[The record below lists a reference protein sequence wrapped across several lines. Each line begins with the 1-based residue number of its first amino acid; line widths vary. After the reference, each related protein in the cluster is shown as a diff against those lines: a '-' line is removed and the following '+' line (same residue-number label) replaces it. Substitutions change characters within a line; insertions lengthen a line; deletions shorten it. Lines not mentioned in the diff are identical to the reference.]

1 MTTHTMTRL
10 KRALA
15 ALAVGLACV
24 QAAACAKARAATV
37 PDGPPLAMTA
47 PPPRVLAP
55 VEQPLAATPAV
66 AEVPAAPAPPA
77 PRAPTPPPPRRA
89 AVSPPPESER
99 PDPPEPLPTTPSP
112 VDPGRELRAAPSTA
126 DAAAERQ
133 VRDLLARAARSLG
146 RVDYR
151 RLSSEAR
158 SQYEQSKRFSDQAED
173 ALRDRNFPFAATLA
187 DKAFT
192 LAAQL
197 GG

>member
-1 MTTHTMTRL
+1 MTTFSAARAARL
-10 KRALA
+10 LA
-15 ALAVGLACV
+15 GLALVAASV
-24 QAAACAKARAATV
+24 QLAACAKARAQTV
-37 PDGPPLAMTA
+37 ADGPPLAMTS

-55 VEQPLAATPAV
+55 VEQPLEAAPAV
-66 AEVPAAPAPPA
+66 PEVPAAPAP
-77 PRAPTPPPPRRA
+77 RAPAPPPPRRA
-89 AVSPPPESER
+89 AAANPPAETETR
-99 PDPPEPLPTTPSP
+99 PEPEPVTLSP
-112 VDPGRELRAAPSTA
+112 APPLDPGRELRAAPSTA

-133 VRDLLARAARSLG
+133 VRDLLMRAARSLA

>member
-1 MTTHTMTRL
+1 MTAHTMTRL
-10 KRALA
+10 RQAAIALS
-15 ALAVGLACV
+15 LGMACA
-24 QAAACAKARAATV
+24 QAAACAKARAETV

-55 VEQPLAATPAV
+55 VEQPLVARPGRARGAGGARSAGANASTPAQDSRHPPAEPEVRPEPEPV
-66 AEVPAAPAPPA
+66 AAVPAPP
-77 PRAPTPPPPRRA
+77 
-89 AVSPPPESER
+89 
-99 PDPPEPLPTTPSP
+99 L
-112 VDPGRELRAAPSTA
+112 DPGRELRAAPSTA

-133 VRDLLARAARSLG
+133 VRDLLFRAARSLG

-151 RLSSEAR
+151 RLSADGR

-187 DKAFT
+187 DKAYT
-192 LAAQL
+192 LANQL

>member
-1 MTTHTMTRL
+1 MTTCSATQAVRL
-10 KRALA
+10 LA
-15 ALAVGLACV
+15 GLALV
-24 QAAACAKARAATV
+24 AASAQLAACAKARAETV

-55 VEQPLAATPAV
+55 VEQPL
-66 AEVPAAPAPPA
+66 EAAPAVPEVPTAPA
-77 PRAPTPPPPRRA
+77 PRAPAPPPPRRA
-89 AVSPPPESER
+89 AAVNPPAEAEARPEPEPVASPSPP
-99 PDPPEPLPTTPSP
+99 L
-112 VDPGRELRAAPSTA
+112 DPGRELRAAPSTA

-133 VRDLLARAARSLG
+133 VRDLLTRAARSLG

-151 RLSSEAR
+151 RLSSEGR

-192 LAAQL
+192 LATQL

>member
-1 MTTHTMTRL
+1 MTALTMTRVR
-10 KRALA
+10 RAAIGLA
-15 ALAVGLACV
+15 LGLACTSM
-24 QAAACAKARAATV
+24 AACVKARAETV

-47 PPPRVLAP
+47 PPPRMLAP
-55 VEQPLAATPAV
+55 VEQPLEATPAV
-66 AEVPAAPAPPA
+66 VEVPAAPA

-89 AVSPPPESER
+89 AANPPAEPDTRPEPEPVVAAPPPA
-99 PDPPEPLPTTPSP
+99 L
-112 VDPGRELRAAPSTA
+112 DPGRELRAAPSTA

-133 VRDLLARAARSLG
+133 VRDLLLRTARTLG

-151 RLSSEAR
+151 RLSADGR
-158 SQYEQSKRFSDQAED
+158 SQYDQSKRFSDQAED

-197 GG
+197 GS

>member
-1 MTTHTMTRL
+1 MTTFSAARAARL
-10 KRALA
+10 LA
-15 ALAVGLACV
+15 GLALVAASV
-24 QAAACAKARAATV
+24 QLAACAKARAQTV
-37 PDGPPLAMTA
+37 ADGPPLAMTS

-55 VEQPLAATPAV
+55 VEQPLEAAPAV
-66 AEVPAAPAPPA
+66 PEVPAAPAP
-77 PRAPTPPPPRRA
+77 RAPAPPPPRRA
-89 AVSPPPESER
+89 AAANPPVETETR
-99 PDPPEPLPTTPSP
+99 PEPEPVTLSP
-112 VDPGRELRAAPSTA
+112 APPLDPGRELRAAPSTA

-133 VRDLLARAARSLG
+133 VRDLLMRAARSLA

-192 LAAQL
+192 LATQL

>member
-1 MTTHTMTRL
+1 MTAHTMTRL
-10 KRALA
+10 R
-15 ALAVGLACV
+15 
-24 QAAACAKARAATV
+24 QAAVAPVLSGWRARGGRRARK
-37 PDGPPLAMTA
+37 PGPKPCPTGLRLAMTA

-55 VEQPLAATPAV
+55 VEQPLVAAPAV
-66 AEVPAAPAPPA
+66 PEVPAAPA
-77 PRAPTPPPPRRA
+77 PRAPTPPPPRRTA
-89 AVSPPPESER
+89 ANPPAEPEAR
-99 PDPPEPLPTTPSP
+99 PEPEP
-112 VDPGRELRAAPSTA
+112 VTAAPAPPLDPGRELRAAPSTA

-133 VRDLLARAARSLG
+133 VRDLLVRAARSLG

-151 RLSSEAR
+151 RLSADGR

-192 LAAQL
+192 LATQL

>member
-1 MTTHTMTRL
+1 MTTCSATQAARL
-10 KRALA
+10 LA
-15 ALAVGLACV
+15 GLALV
-24 QAAACAKARAATV
+24 AVSAQLAACAKARAETV

-55 VEQPLAATPAV
+55 VEQPLEATPAV
-66 AEVPAAPAPPA
+66 VEVPAAPAPQAPA
-77 PRAPTPPPPRRA
+77 PPPPRRA
-89 AVSPPPESER
+89 VAASPPAEAETR
-99 PDPPEPLPTTPSP
+99 PEPGPAAQPPPPL
-112 VDPGRELRAAPSTA
+112 DPGRELRAAPSTA

-133 VRDLLARAARSLG
+133 VRDLLSRAARSLG

-151 RLSSEAR
+151 RLSTEGR

-192 LAAQL
+192 LATQL

>member
-1 MTTHTMTRL
+1 MTTFSAARAARL
-10 KRALA
+10 LA
-15 ALAVGLACV
+15 GLALVAASV
-24 QAAACAKARAATV
+24 QLAACAKARAQTV
-37 PDGPPLAMTA
+37 ADGPPLAMTA

-55 VEQPLAATPAV
+55 VEQPLEAAPAV
-66 AEVPAAPAPPA
+66 PEVPAAPAP
-77 PRAPTPPPPRRA
+77 RAPAPPPPRRA
-89 AVSPPPESER
+89 AAANPPVETETR
-99 PDPPEPLPTTPSP
+99 PEPEPVTLSP
-112 VDPGRELRAAPSTA
+112 APPLDPGRELRAAPSTA

-133 VRDLLARAARSLG
+133 VRDLLMRAARSLA

-192 LAAQL
+192 LATQL

>member
-1 MTTHTMTRL
+1 MTTCSATQAARL
-10 KRALA
+10 LA
-15 ALAVGLACV
+15 GLALV
-24 QAAACAKARAATV
+24 AASAQLAACAKARAETV

-55 VEQPLAATPAV
+55 VEQPLEATPAV
-66 AEVPAAPAPPA
+66 LEVPAAPAPQAPA
-77 PRAPTPPPPRRA
+77 QPPPRRA
-89 AVSPPPESER
+89 VAANPPAEAETRPEPGPATQSPPP
-99 PDPPEPLPTTPSP
+99 L
-112 VDPGRELRAAPSTA
+112 DPGRELRAGPSTA

-133 VRDLLARAARSLG
+133 VRDLLTRAARSLG

-151 RLSSEAR
+151 RLSTEGR

-192 LAAQL
+192 LATQL

>member
-1 MTTHTMTRL
+1 MTTFSAARAARL
-10 KRALA
+10 LA
-15 ALAVGLACV
+15 GLALVAASV
-24 QAAACAKARAATV
+24 QLAACAKARAQTV
-37 PDGPPLAMTA
+37 ADGPPLAMTS

-55 VEQPLAATPAV
+55 VEQPLEAAPAV
-66 AEVPAAPAPPA
+66 PEVPAAPAP
-77 PRAPTPPPPRRA
+77 RAPAPPPPRRA
-89 AVSPPPESER
+89 AAANPPAETEAR
-99 PDPPEPLPTTPSP
+99 PEPEPVTLSP
-112 VDPGRELRAAPSTA
+112 APPLDPGRELRAAPSTA

-133 VRDLLARAARSLG
+133 VRDLLMRAARSLA

-158 SQYEQSKRFSDQAED
+158 SQYEQSKRFYDQAED
-173 ALRDRNFPFAATLA
+173 ALRDRDFPFAATLA

>member
-1 MTTHTMTRL
+1 MTTFSAARAARL
-10 KRALA
+10 LA
-15 ALAVGLACV
+15 GLALVAASV
-24 QAAACAKARAATV
+24 QLAACAKARAQTV
-37 PDGPPLAMTA
+37 ADGPPLAMTS

-55 VEQPLAATPAV
+55 VEQPLEAAPAV
-66 AEVPAAPAPPA
+66 PEVPAAPAP
-77 PRAPTPPPPRRA
+77 RAPAPPPPRRA
-89 AVSPPPESER
+89 AAANPPVETETR
-99 PDPPEPLPTTPSP
+99 PEPEPVTLSP
-112 VDPGRELRAAPSTA
+112 APPLDPGRELRAAPSTA

-133 VRDLLARAARSLG
+133 VRDLLMRAARSLA

>member
-1 MTTHTMTRL
+1 MTTHSATRAARL
-10 KRALA
+10 LA
-15 ALAVGLACV
+15 GLALV
-24 QAAACAKARAATV
+24 AASSQLAACAKARAETV

-55 VEQPLAATPAV
+55 VEQPLEAAPAV
-66 AEVPAAPAPPA
+66 PEVPAAPA
-77 PRAPTPPPPRRA
+77 PRAPTPPPTRRA
-89 AVSPPPESER
+89 AVVTPPAEAEAR
-99 PDPPEPLPTTPSP
+99 PEPEP
-112 VDPGRELRAAPSTA
+112 VTLAPAPPLDPGRELRAAPSTA

-151 RLSSEAR
+151 RLSSEGRA
-158 SQYEQSKRFSDQAED
+158 QYEQSKRFSDQAED

-197 GG
+197 SG

>member
-1 MTTHTMTRL
+1 MTAQTTTPFR
-10 KRALA
+10 RAAIALA
-15 ALAVGLACV
+15 LGLACTSM
-24 QAAACAKARAATV
+24 AACAKARAETA

-47 PPPRVLAP
+47 PPPRMLAP
-55 VEQPLAATPAV
+55 VEQPLEATPAV
-66 AEVPAAPAPPA
+66 VEVPPAPA

-89 AVSPPPESER
+89 AVSPPAEPEAR
-99 PDPPEPLPTTPSP
+99 PEPEAVVAAPAP
-112 VDPGRELRAAPSTA
+112 VLDPGRELRAAPSTA

-133 VRDLLARAARSLG
+133 VRDLLLRTARTLG

-151 RLSSEAR
+151 RLSADGR
-158 SQYEQSKRFSDQAED
+158 LQYEQSKRFSDQAED

-197 GG
+197 GS

>member
-1 MTTHTMTRL
+1 MTTFSAARAARL
-10 KRALA
+10 LA
-15 ALAVGLACV
+15 GLALVAASV
-24 QAAACAKARAATV
+24 QLAACAKARAQTV
-37 PDGPPLAMTA
+37 ADGPPLAMTS

-55 VEQPLAATPAV
+55 VEQPLEAAPAV
-66 AEVPAAPAPPA
+66 PEVPAAPAP
-77 PRAPTPPPPRRA
+77 RAPAPPPPRRA
-89 AVSPPPESER
+89 AAASPPAETETR
-99 PDPPEPLPTTPSP
+99 PEPEPVTLSP
-112 VDPGRELRAAPSTA
+112 APPLDPGRELRAAPSTA

-133 VRDLLARAARSLG
+133 VRDLLMRAARSLA

>member
-1 MTTHTMTRL
+1 MTPCSATQAARL
-10 KRALA
+10 LA
-15 ALAVGLACV
+15 GLALV
-24 QAAACAKARAATV
+24 AASAQLAACAKVRAETV

-55 VEQPLAATPAV
+55 VEQPLEAAPAV
-66 AEVPAAPAPPA
+66 PEVPAAPAPQAPA
-77 PRAPTPPPPRRA
+77 PPPPRRA
-89 AVSPPPESER
+89 AAANPPAETEAR
-99 PDPPEPLPTTPSP
+99 PEPGPAALSP
-112 VDPGRELRAAPSTA
+112 APPLDPGRELRAAPSTA

-133 VRDLLARAARSLG
+133 VRDLLSRAARSLG

-151 RLSSEAR
+151 RLSTEGR

-192 LAAQL
+192 LATQL

>member
-1 MTTHTMTRL
+1 MTTCSATQAARL
-10 KRALA
+10 LA
-15 ALAVGLACV
+15 GLALV
-24 QAAACAKARAATV
+24 AASAQLAACAKARAETV

-55 VEQPLAATPAV
+55 VEQPLEATPAV
-66 AEVPAAPAPPA
+66 LEVPAAPAPQAPA
-77 PRAPTPPPPRRA
+77 PPPPRRA
-89 AVSPPPESER
+89 VAANPPAEAETRPEPGPATQSPPP
-99 PDPPEPLPTTPSP
+99 L
-112 VDPGRELRAAPSTA
+112 DPGRELRAGPSTA

-133 VRDLLARAARSLG
+133 VRDLLTRAARSLG

-151 RLSSEAR
+151 RLSTEGR

-192 LAAQL
+192 LATQL

>member
-1 MTTHTMTRL
+1 MTTPRKARL
-10 KRALA
+10 RRMLGVVALA
-15 ALAVGLACV
+15 GATV
-24 QAAACAKARAATV
+24 QVAACAKARAEMV

-55 VEQPLAATPAV
+55 VEQPLESTPAV
-66 AEVPAAPAPPA
+66 AEVPAAPA

-89 AVSPPPESER
+89 AATTPPAEPETR
-99 PDPPEPLPTTPSP
+99 PEPEPVVASP
-112 VDPGRELRAAPSTA
+112 APVLDPGRELRAAPSTA

-133 VRDLLARAARSLG
+133 VRDQLVRAARSLG

-151 RLSSEAR
+151 RLSAEGR

-197 GG
+197 GS

>member
-1 MTTHTMTRL
+1 MTAQTTTPFR
-10 KRALA
+10 RAAIALA
-15 ALAVGLACV
+15 LGLTCTSM
-24 QAAACAKARAATV
+24 AACAKARAETA

-47 PPPRVLAP
+47 PPPRMLAP
-55 VEQPLAATPAV
+55 VEQPLEATPAV
-66 AEVPAAPAPPA
+66 VEVPPAPA

-89 AVSPPPESER
+89 AVSPPAEPEAR
-99 PDPPEPLPTTPSP
+99 PEPEAVVAAPAP
-112 VDPGRELRAAPSTA
+112 VLDPGRELRAAPSTA

-133 VRDLLARAARSLG
+133 VRDLLLRTARTLG

-151 RLSSEAR
+151 RLSADGR
-158 SQYEQSKRFSDQAED
+158 LQYEQSKRFSDQAED

-197 GG
+197 GS

>member
-1 MTTHTMTRL
+1 MTAQTTTWVR
-10 KRALA
+10 RA
-15 ALAVGLACV
+15 AVGLALGLACTSM
-24 QAAACAKARAATV
+24 AACAKARAETV

-47 PPPRVLAP
+47 PPPRMLAP
-55 VEQPLAATPAV
+55 VEQPLEATPAV
-66 AEVPAAPAPPA
+66 VEVPPAPA

-89 AVSPPPESER
+89 AVSPPAE
-99 PDPPEPLPTTPSP
+99 PDTRPEPETVVASP
-112 VDPGRELRAAPSTA
+112 PPALDPGRELRAAPSTA

-133 VRDLLARAARSLG
+133 VRDLLLRTARSLG

-151 RLSSEAR
+151 RLSADGR

-192 LAAQL
+192 LANQL

>member
-1 MTTHTMTRL
+1 MTAHTMV
-10 KRALA
+10 RAFAGLALLA
-15 ALAVGLACV
+15 AGTQL
-24 QAAACAKARAATV
+24 AACAKARAETV

-55 VEQPLAATPAV
+55 VEEPLVAAPAV
-66 AEVPAAPAPPA
+66 AEVPAAPAPRTPA
-77 PRAPTPPPPRRA
+77 PPPPRRTA
-89 AVSPPPESER
+89 TSPAPAEPEAR
-99 PDPPEPLPTTPSP
+99 PEPEPAP
-112 VDPGRELRAAPSTA
+112 VSQPPQLDPGRELRAAPSTA

-133 VRDLLARAARSLG
+133 VRDLLVRAARSLG

-151 RLSSEAR
+151 RLSSEGR

>member
-1 MTTHTMTRL
+1 MTTCSASQAARL
-10 KRALA
+10 LA
-15 ALAVGLACV
+15 GLALV
-24 QAAACAKARAATV
+24 AASAQLAACAKARAETV

-55 VEQPLAATPAV
+55 VEQPLEAAPAV
-66 AEVPAAPAPPA
+66 LEVPAAPAPQAPA
-77 PRAPTPPPPRRA
+77 PPPPRRA
-89 AVSPPPESER
+89 VAANPPAEAETRPEPGPATQSPPP
-99 PDPPEPLPTTPSP
+99 L
-112 VDPGRELRAAPSTA
+112 DPGRELRAAPSTA
-126 DAAAERQ
+126 DSAAERQ
-133 VRDLLARAARSLG
+133 VRDLLTRAARSLG

-151 RLSSEAR
+151 RLSTEGR

-192 LAAQL
+192 LATQL

>member
-1 MTTHTMTRL
+1 MTTFSAARAARL
-10 KRALA
+10 LA
-15 ALAVGLACV
+15 GLALV
-24 QAAACAKARAATV
+24 AASAQLAACAKARAQTV
-37 PDGPPLAMTA
+37 ADGPPLAMTA

-55 VEQPLAATPAV
+55 VEQPLEAAPAV
-66 AEVPAAPAPPA
+66 PEVPAAPAP
-77 PRAPTPPPPRRA
+77 RAPAPPPPRRA
-89 AVSPPPESER
+89 AVANPPAEAEAR
-99 PDPPEPLPTTPSP
+99 PEPEPVTLSP
-112 VDPGRELRAAPSTA
+112 APPLDPGRELRAAPSTA

-133 VRDLLARAARSLG
+133 VRDLLMRAARSLA

>member
-1 MTTHTMTRL
+1 MTTHTMTRI
-10 KRALA
+10 RQAAIALS
-15 ALAVGLACV
+15 LGMACA
-24 QAAACAKARAATV
+24 QGAACAKARAETV

-55 VEQPLAATPAV
+55 VEQPLVAAPAV
-66 AEVPAAPAPPA
+66 PEVPAAPA

-89 AVSPPPESER
+89 ANPPAEPEAR
-99 PDPPEPLPTTPSP
+99 PEPEPAAAAPAP
-112 VDPGRELRAAPSTA
+112 PFDPGRELRAAPSTA

-133 VRDLLARAARSLG
+133 VRDLLSRAARSLG

-151 RLSSEAR
+151 RLSADGR

-192 LAAQL
+192 LANQL

>member
-1 MTTHTMTRL
+1 MTTCSATQAARL
-10 KRALA
+10 LA
-15 ALAVGLACV
+15 GLALV
-24 QAAACAKARAATV
+24 AASAQLAACAKARAETV

-55 VEQPLAATPAV
+55 VEQPLEAAPAV
-66 AEVPAAPAPPA
+66 LEVPAAPAPQAPA
-77 PRAPTPPPPRRA
+77 PPPPRRA
-89 AVSPPPESER
+89 VAATPPAEAETRPEPGPATQSPPP
-99 PDPPEPLPTTPSP
+99 L
-112 VDPGRELRAAPSTA
+112 DPGRELRAAPSTA

-133 VRDLLARAARSLG
+133 VRDLLTRAARSLG

-151 RLSSEAR
+151 RLSTEGR

-192 LAAQL
+192 LATQL

>member
-1 MTTHTMTRL
+1 MTTRTMTRL
-10 KRALA
+10 RS
-15 ALAVGLACV
+15 ALAVAAVALACV
-24 QAAACAKARAATV
+24 QAASCAKARAATV

-66 AEVPAAPAPPA
+66 AEVPAATAPPA
-77 PRAPTPPPPRRA
+77 PRAPTPPPVRRA
-89 AVSPPPESER
+89 ASPPPESER
-99 PDPPEPLPTTPSP
+99 PDPPEPLPTTPP
-112 VDPGRELRAAPSTA
+112 PADPGRELRAAPSAA

-151 RLSSEAR
+151 RLSTEGR

-173 ALRDRNFPFAATLA
+173 ALRDRNLPFAATLA

>member
-1 MTTHTMTRL
+1 MTEHTTTRV
-10 KRALA
+10 RLA
-15 ALAVGLACV
+15 AIGLALGLACTSM
-24 QAAACAKARAATV
+24 AACAKTRAETV

-47 PPPRVLAP
+47 PPARMLAP
-55 VEQPLAATPAV
+55 VEQPLEATPAV
-66 AEVPAAPAPPA
+66 VEVPPAPA

-89 AVSPPPESER
+89 AVSPPPD
-99 PDPPEPLPTTPSP
+99 PDTRPEPETVVTSP
-112 VDPGRELRAAPSTA
+112 PPALDPGRELRAAPSTA

-133 VRDLLARAARSLG
+133 VRDLLLRTARSLG

-151 RLSSEAR
+151 RLSADGR

-197 GG
+197 GS

>member
-1 MTTHTMTRL
+1 MTTFSAARAARL
-10 KRALA
+10 LA
-15 ALAVGLACV
+15 GLALVAASV
-24 QAAACAKARAATV
+24 QLAACAKARAQTV
-37 PDGPPLAMTA
+37 ADGPPLAMTS

-55 VEQPLAATPAV
+55 VEQPLEAAPAV
-66 AEVPAAPAPPA
+66 PEVPAAPAP
-77 PRAPTPPPPRRA
+77 RAPAPPPPRRA
-89 AVSPPPESER
+89 AAANPPAETEAR
-99 PDPPEPLPTTPSP
+99 PEPEPVTLSP
-112 VDPGRELRAAPSTA
+112 APPLDPGRELRAAPSTA

-133 VRDLLARAARSLG
+133 VRDLLMRAARSLA

>member
-1 MTTHTMTRL
+1 MTTCSASQAARL
-10 KRALA
+10 LA
-15 ALAVGLACV
+15 GLALV
-24 QAAACAKARAATV
+24 AASAQLAACAKARAETV

-55 VEQPLAATPAV
+55 VEQPLEAAPAV
-66 AEVPAAPAPPA
+66 LEVPAAPAPQAPA
-77 PRAPTPPPPRRA
+77 PPPPRRA
-89 AVSPPPESER
+89 VAATPPAEAETRPEPGPATQPPP
-99 PDPPEPLPTTPSP
+99 PL
-112 VDPGRELRAAPSTA
+112 DPGRELRAAPSTA

-133 VRDLLARAARSLG
+133 VRDLLTRAARSLG

-151 RLSSEAR
+151 RLSTEGR

-192 LAAQL
+192 LATQL

>member
-1 MTTHTMTRL
+1 MTTCSATQAARL
-10 KRALA
+10 LA
-15 ALAVGLACV
+15 GLALV
-24 QAAACAKARAATV
+24 VASAQLAGCAKVKAETI

-55 VEQPLAATPAV
+55 VEQPLEAAPAV
-66 AEVPAAPAPPA
+66 AEVPAAPAP
-77 PRAPTPPPPRRA
+77 RAPAPPPPRRA
-89 AVSPPPESER
+89 AVVNPPVEAETR
-99 PDPPEPLPTTPSP
+99 PEPEPATLSP
-112 VDPGRELRAAPSTA
+112 APVLEPGRELRAAPSTA

-133 VRDLLARAARSLG
+133 VRDLLVRAARSLG

-151 RLSSEAR
+151 RLSTEGR

-192 LAAQL
+192 LATQL